1 VAVSTAHFRA
11 EQMGQ
16 MSLFGAA
23 TGVSDNI
30 GLPDVPDLDPR
41 EQLNWERELIGLYV
55 SEHPLTQ
62 HMAALTKIV
71 SYFSGQ
77 LGEAAHQE
85 PVRVA
90 GMVAGIRPHTTKTG
104 KMMGWVTLEDL
115 QGTIELVLFPRTWEK
130 YENTLEVGGIIIAEG
145 KVDAQSTPPKVL
157 VDNIRTNIDL
167 TVPADEKSSQPVKPA
182 TDSPRP
188 VSRVQ
193 KPAPPQRVSEPP
205 AAYKKAS
212 PPTGGTGKGVEP
224 PPPEAFP
231 PGWEEA
237 IPAEVGFSNPGSLS
251 PELDLPKEQPAIDS
265 RQSADD
271 SVPKMLEGS
280 VAKTVEE
287 TSPSLA
293 PLPLSSSASPRPSSP
308 SRNLDADHPPQMITA
323 ILRPSDD
330 PIRDQRRIRRLHG
343 TFISYPG
350 KDHFTLHIF
359 ENGRGHLIEFPND
372 TTHLCAELL
381 DKLKGMVG
389 EENIRIEP
397 ITYQ

>member
-1 VAVSTAHFRA
+1 MT
-11 EQMGQ
+11 
-16 MSLFGAA
+16 
-23 TGVSDNI
+23 
-30 GLPDVPDLDPR
+30 
-41 EQLNWERELIGLYV
+41 
-55 SEHPLTQ
+55 
-62 HMAALTKIV
+62 ALTKIV

-130 YENTLEVGGIIIAEG
+130 FETRLEVGGIIIAEG
-145 KVDAQSTPPKVL
+145 KVDAQSTPSKVL

-182 TDSPRP
+182 ADSPRP
-188 VSRVQ
+188 VSHVQ
-193 KPAPPQRVSEPP
+193 KPAPPRRVSEP
-205 AAYKKAS
+205 ASTYKKAS
-212 PPTGGTGKGVEP
+212 PPTGGTGGGSESVP

-231 PGWEEA
+231 PGWEETV
-237 IPAEVGFSNPGSLS
+237 PAEVGFSKPGSIS
-251 PELDLPKEQPAIDS
+251 PEPDLPKEQPAIES

-271 SVPKMLEGS
+271 SVPKILEEYA
-280 VAKTVEE
+280 AKPLEE
-287 TSPSLA
+287 TSPAFA
-293 PLPLSSSASPRPSSP
+293 PLPLSSSASPRPSTP
-308 SRNLDADHPPQMITA
+308 SQNLDADHPPQMITA
-323 ILRPSDD
+323 ILRPSDN

-372 TTHLCAELL
+372 TTYLCAELL
-381 DKLKGMVG
+381 DRLKGMVG